1 MASKES
7 VEKWQEVVN
16 TSKGV
21 SQFLPDALTEDAE
34 NVETLRKELNEEI
47 ARVAKKEIALNVATQ
62 NLFFESRRKLEE
74 AGLKDVWVKDIGFN
88 TDALEDGVFV
98 LNITQGRR

>member
-34 NVETLRKELNEEI
+34 NVETSPVKEGKQCDL
-47 ARVAKKEIALNVATQ
+47 
-62 NLFFESRRKLEE
+62 
-74 AGLKDVWVKDIGFN
+74 D
-88 TDALEDGVFV
+88 
-98 LNITQGRR
+98 